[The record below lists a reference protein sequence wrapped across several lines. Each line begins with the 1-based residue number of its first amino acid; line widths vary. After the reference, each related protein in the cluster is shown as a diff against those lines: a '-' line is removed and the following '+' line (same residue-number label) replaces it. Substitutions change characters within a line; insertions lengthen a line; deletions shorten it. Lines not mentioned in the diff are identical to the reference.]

1 MIQAFLDRLAG
12 VDRRD
17 GESLLPAF
25 DDNDAPLFWLHTSAD
40 GPVEVVTLAR
50 FGEEARRWA
59 GRIAAR
65 PEGVVAIFGRM
76 TLSML
81 AAWFGA
87 MLAGRLPTFLSHPSR
102 KITSE
107 DYAVKLANYRARFG
121 ACLFVGESLDRAVC
135 AELLTPEDPEHAL
148 APAVFPPVVPDVRR
162 PLFLQC
168 SSGTTGLQKA
178 VAITPAMLDR
188 QVAAHAGALRL
199 DPASDRIVS
208 WLPLYHDMG
217 LAGVFLPALL
227 TQTPLHLLDTF
238 EWAANPVWLLGVIER
253 FRATLCWLPNFA
265 FSWLAR
271 VGGPHDLRTMRAFI
285 NCSEP
290 VSTGAFA
297 RFQAAFGVDGGQL
310 AVCYALAENV
320 FAATLTPLGEPPGLL
335 IVDRMALARRQ
346 VVVLGEGRAGDPP
359 EAIPPGG
366 AALFDCGAP
375 VAGVGVRIDCRSDA
389 EEVGEILLSGP
400 CAVSSY
406 HGQPP
411 PRDDG
416 WFPSGDLGFWRE
428 GRLYVTGRI
437 KELII
442 HNGKNI
448 HPADVEAA
456 AEGSGIV
463 HPGRVVAVGRQDP
476 GLDSEQVLVLFEPVE
491 ELTPEM
497 RRQHCALLRQR
508 LDAWFDIRSEV
519 ACVPRNWLKK
529 TSSGKMARLEN
540 LRRFETALN
549 TTVHL
554 VGDSHVRLFW
564 SGPTSHH
571 NRYRRIQG
579 HWVGLLWSEN
589 WRQSLPFFAALVE
602 RLQPT
607 DVLIVSCG
615 EPECRSVFPVD
626 ADPPARIA
634 RAVGEYRAFFGL
646 LKRLW
651 PGRLAYLT
659 GIPTHPENIDNGD
672 LTWPVRGTPEDR
684 YRWQGVFYTA
694 MRALC
699 GELVIHC
706 LDLCTPLLGADG
718 YLDPALLC
726 DKAHLDPA
734 HEGVVLKLLTDRFGH
749 LDLAPNDPAP
759 EERVWD
765 GSREHFLALMR
776 LKIRSIQPMIEAA
789 DWSRLVS
796 GGLLDSLAIV
806 ALIAMLDRTFGFQID
821 PARLRR
827 EDFESLERIWERFGP
842 VDQAQPDAV
851 EKPNGTGG

>member
-1 MIQAFLDRLAG
+1 MIQSFLERLAG
-12 VDRRD
+12 
-17 GESLLPAF
+17 GSPET
-25 DDNDAPLFWLHTSAD
+25 LFWLHPSAD
-40 GPVEVVTLAR
+40 GPVEAVAVER
-50 FGEEARRWA
+50 FGLEARRWA
-59 GRIAAR
+59 ARIAAR

-76 TLSML
+76 TSSML

-87 MLAGRLPTFLSHPSR
+87 MLAGRLPTFISHPSR
-102 KITSE
+102 KITPE
-107 DYAVKLANYRARFG
+107 DYALKLENYRARFG
-121 ACLFVGESLDRAVC
+121 GCLFVGESRDREVC
-135 AELLTPEDPEHAL
+135 AELLTPEDPEHAGDPRQL
-148 APAVFPPVVPDVRR
+148 PPIALDPHR

-178 VAITPAMLDR
+178 VAITPAMLEA
-188 QVAAHAGALRL
+188 QVAAHAHALGL
-199 DPASDRIVS
+199 DPATDRIVS

-227 TQTPLHLLDTF
+227 TGTPLHLLDTF
-238 EWAANPVWLLGVIER
+238 EWAANPGWLLTVIEGYGG
-253 FRATLCWLPNFA
+253 TLCWLPNFA

-271 VGGPHDLRTMRAFI
+271 VGGTYDLRTMRGFI

-297 RFQAAFGVDGGQL
+297 RFKAAFGVDGGQL

-320 FAATLTPLGEPPGLL
+320 FAATLTPMGESPGLL
-335 IVDRMALARRQ
+335 YVDRMALARRQ
-346 VVVLGEGRAGDPP
+346 VTVLGEGRAGEHPETVPP
-359 EAIPPGG
+359 EAT
-366 AALFDCGAP
+366 ALFDCGVP
-375 VAGVGVRIDCRSDA
+375 VPGVGVRIDCRSD
-389 EEVGEILLSGP
+389 EEGVGEILLSGP
-400 CAVSSY
+400 CAVSAY

-416 WFPSGDLGFWRE
+416 WFPSGDLGFMRD

-456 AEGSGIV
+456 AEGSGPI
-463 HPGRVVAVGRQDP
+463 HPGRVVAIGRQDP
-476 GLDSEQVLVLFEPVE
+476 GLDSEQVLVLFEPSE
-491 ELTPEM
+491 DLTPE
-497 RRQHCALLRQR
+497 RGRQIGATLRQR
-508 LDAWFDIRSEV
+508 LDALFDIRSEV

-554 VGDSHVRLFW
+554 VGDSHARLFW
-564 SGPTSHH
+564 SGPTTHH

-607 DVLIVSCG
+607 DVLIVTCG
-615 EPECRSVFPVD
+615 EPECRSIFPVD
-626 ADPPARIA
+626 PDPPARIA
-634 RAVGEYRAFFGL
+634 RAVDQYRAFFGL

-672 LTWPVRGTPEDR
+672 LTWPIRGTPEAR
-684 YRWQGVFYTA
+684 YYWQGVFYAA

-759 EERVWD
+759 EEHVWD
-765 GSREHFLALMR
+765 GTRAHFLALMR
-776 LKIRSIQPMIEAA
+776 LKIVSIQPMIEAA

-842 VDQAQPDAV
+842 GGQQALPS
-851 EKPNGTGG
+851 E